1 MGEKPAI
8 NNLEWSLAIL
18 VVAMFTMACQDMD
31 RLEPDLVVVAS
42 DSDGRGTILDTTTTP
57 GYGSGARLTEEIAQR
72 KVREI
77 MGARGK
83 GRLELATRFLREY
96 PMAKVIAKLHE
107 LMGDAYS
114 ELAEHVLAAEAWEK
128 ALETSQ
134 PPNDILGLPQ
144 MNIDLPYQIGWAHT
158 EAGNPTI
165 GAEWLTRA
173 SFISDRLQLEQG
185 LRFVYTELGS
195 PGVGFDEWFSRNRL
209 NTAVQA
215 PDFELPG
222 YGFDSLRLSD
232 VDARLTLINFWT
244 PT

>member
-1 MGEKPAI
+1 MGERPAI
-8 NNLEWSLAIL
+8 NNLERSLAVL
-18 VVAMFTMACQDMD
+18 VVAMFAVACQDMD

-42 DSDGRGTILDTTTTP
+42 DSDGRGTILDMTTAP
-57 GYGSGARLTEEIAQR
+57 DYGSGARLTEEIAQR
-72 KVREI
+72 RIREI
-77 MGARGK
+77 TGARGK
-83 GRLELATRFLREY
+83 DRLELATTFLREY
-96 PMAKVIAKLHE
+96 PMAKVIGKLHE
-107 LMGDAYS
+107 LMGDAYA
-114 ELAEHVLAAEAWEK
+114 ELAEPELAAEAWEK

-158 EAGNPTI
+158 EAGNPII
-165 GAEWLTRA
+165 GANWLTRA
-173 SFISDRLQLEQG
+173 TFISDKVQLEQG
-185 LRFVYTELGS
+185 LRFVYAELGS
-195 PGVGFDEWFSRNRL
+195 PGVGFDEWFSTNRL

-232 VDARLTLINFWT
+232 VDASLTLINFWT